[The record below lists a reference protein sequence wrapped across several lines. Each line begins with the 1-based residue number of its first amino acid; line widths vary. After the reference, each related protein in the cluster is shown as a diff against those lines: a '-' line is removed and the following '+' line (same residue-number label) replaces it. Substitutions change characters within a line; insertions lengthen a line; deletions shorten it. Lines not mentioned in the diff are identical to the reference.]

1 MAGPLNPLVGER
13 EFNGTEFDYLVDV
26 EPSALKGMK
35 TAQSGLDRVLAEI
48 IGNEVE
54 WAEKAGVTAADMT
67 QLFLLNER
75 IARIDEFLAP
85 VLKFAEMLSETRYVL
100 EDQRQHILLNIGA
113 SVERRG
119 KEMPELLARYQK
131 TRTYRSAIA
140 KKAAR
145 TRKKN
150 AEEQAEVVA
159 LAAESDVRALVEGAR
174 AGATVATRDPGV
186 VDESS
191 EAAACAEVN

>member
-13 EFNGTEFDYLVDV
+13 VFNGAEFDYLVDL
-26 EPSALKGMK
+26 EPSALKGMR
-35 TAQSGLDRVLAEI
+35 TAQRGLDRVLAEI
-48 IGNEVE
+48 IGNEVV
-54 WAEKAGVTAADMT
+54 WAEKAGVTTADMT

-140 KKAAR
+140 KKAAK

-159 LAAESDVRALVEGAR
+159 LAAEPEARALVEGPR
-174 AGATVATRDPGV
+174 VEATTTTRGTVV

-191 EAAACAEVN
+191 EAAACAEVS